1 MATVKQLNTVLT
13 SVAGQMYGSSALA
26 VTNLQSLISLGDRV
40 MATDTDKDL
49 FVSTLSD
56 MIELTIFRK
65 LDFESSFPGMI
76 RHPYEMGAA
85 FRKIDVQP
93 LPARE
98 NTAWK
103 VGTEG
108 FTPNPYPVMKPELSQ
123 SIFSDFTTYRV
134 GVTVPD
140 DLLNTA
146 FHSYSDAERLISYMI
161 DSQELTIRL
170 NTDHMERMAVNNLL
184 AEVTPAAGQTSSR
197 VINLATEYNTLHSY
211 TSSDAGYITPGSALA
226 FDNKDFMQFVWFKML
241 FTLNQMKQPSVHY
254 SGGSKI
260 RASLRDNLHVI
271 MLGYFTAKYQ
281 AVAQSNTYWKELT
294 ELPYYTEVP
303 FWQASDD
310 LSFAKV
316 SKISIIPSSSADG
329 TTAVNIENV
338 IGAYIDREAV
348 GVGLDKKKPV
358 VARNALEEYTDYARN
373 ITTQY
378 FNDTSENV
386 VYFTI
391 N

>member
-1 MATVKQLNTVLT
+1 
-13 SVAGQMYGSSALA
+13 
-26 VTNLQSLISLGDRV
+26 
-40 MATDTDKDL
+40 
-49 FVSTLSD
+49 
-56 MIELTIFRK
+56 
-65 LDFESSFPGMI
+65 
-76 RHPYEMGAA
+76 
-85 FRKIDVQP
+85 
-93 LPARE
+93 
-98 NTAWK
+98 
-103 VGTEG
+103 
-108 FTPNPYPVMKPELSQ
+108 
-123 SIFSDFTTYRV
+123 
-134 GVTVPD
+134 
-140 DLLNTA
+140 
-146 FHSYSDAERLISYMI
+146 
-161 DSQELTIRL
+161 
-170 NTDHMERMAVNNLL
+170 
-184 AEVTPAAGQTSSR
+184 
-197 VINLATEYNTLHSY
+197 
-211 TSSDAGYITPGSALA
+211 
-226 FDNKDFMQFVWFKML
+226 
-241 FTLNQMKQPSVHY
+241 MKQPSVHY